1 MRRLFII
8 RKDLNLSPGKLSA
21 MLMHCAE
28 AYWTNMMKSSKVTD
42 NEFSTLPSENAHYPG
57 QPAVY
62 MREDYTVM
70 AKDAFER
77 GEKSFIVRRDFPKE
91 TVTVEMEIPKDVWN
105 GYVNDIFT
113 KTVCE
118 CRNLNQL
125 RKAEDLAKALGLE
138 EGNDYGFIDD
148 CCKTELTPENEDGTC
163 TVGMWFKPLPDETA
177 HEISK
182 KFKLYRD

>member
-28 AYWTNMMKSSKVTD
+28 AYWTNIMKTSVVKD
-42 NEFSTLPSENAHYPG
+42 NEFETLPCVDPLHPDHVFPYRHPDLF
-57 QPAVY
+57 
-62 MREDYTVM
+62 RM
-70 AKDAFER
+70 AEEAIKR
-77 GEKSFIVRRDFPKE
+77 GERSFKYKPNDSRR
-91 TVTVEMEIPKDVWN
+91 TVTVTMEIPKDVWD

-125 RKAEDLAKALGLE
+125 KKAEGIAVGLGLE
-138 EGNDYGFIDD
+138 SGSDWGYIND
-148 CCKTELTPENEDGTC
+148 CCKTELKPENEDGTC
-163 TVGMWFKPLPDETA
+163 TVGMWFKPLSDETA
-177 HEISK
+177 HEISR
-182 KFKLYRD
+182 KFKLYKD

>member
-1 MRRLFII
+1 
-8 RKDLNLSPGKLSA
+8 

-28 AYWTNMMKSSKVTD
+28 AYWTNLMKSSDVVD
-42 NEFSTLPSENAHYPG
+42 NEYQTLMSEDPYRSG

-62 MREDYTVM
+62 MREDYTKM
-70 AKDAFER
+70 AKAALER
-77 GEKSFIVRRDFPKE
+77 GEKSFTVKRDFPRE
-91 TVTVEMEIPKDVWN
+91 TVFVTMEIPKDIWN

-125 RKAEDLAKALGLE
+125 KKAEEIAKGLGLE
-138 EGNDYGFIDD
+138 EGKDFGFIDD
-148 CCKTELTPENEDGTC
+148 CCKTELVPENEDGTC
-163 TVGMWFKPLPDETA
+163 TVGIWFRPLSDETA

-182 KFKLYRD
+182 KFKLYRS